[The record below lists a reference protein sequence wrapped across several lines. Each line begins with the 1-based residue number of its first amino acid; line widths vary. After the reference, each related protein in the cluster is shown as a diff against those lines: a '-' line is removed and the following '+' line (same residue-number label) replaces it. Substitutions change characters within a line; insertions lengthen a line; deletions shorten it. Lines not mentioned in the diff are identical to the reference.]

1 MSTRP
6 SDDAMGFQAH
16 GCEAAARRE
25 IWRGARSASGD
36 CVSIP
41 ARIGQADGRRKNRLE
56 MSGRPGLSDCPYELS
71 GGVRAA
77 QHSGSL
83 RVRWLAITAGHKYET
98 IGLRSISR
106 AEHHD
111 RTGKAV

>member
-1 MSTRP
+1 MKMLTGLLPASEGKAKLFGHEVDPNDMAVRRRVGVG
-6 SDDAMGFQAH
+6 AVRAIR
-16 GCEAAARRE
+16 AAARVYAATRSRHA
-25 IWRGARSASGD
+25 RGT
-36 CVSIP
+36 C
-41 ARIGQADGRRKNRLE
+41 RR
-56 MSGRPGLSDCPYELS
+56 
-71 GGVRAA
+71 GVRAA